1 MLLNNCTATTSTKNI
16 SSNSLDNPFINKGFS
31 LIYNDKFYYDK
42 VISKKIDERSLI
54 IFQKNLKKN
63 TIVKITNILNNKSII
78 GTVGSNA
85 DYPLFNNA
93 VLSLRIADE
102 IGLNENEPYVEILE
116 VLEDAIFVAKRA
128 KTFEE
133 EKKVADKAPVNNIN
147 ISDLNTKQTNTKNEL
162 NKNFSYE
169 IKIADFYFNDTASL
183 LINRIVK
190 ETLIKDAKIKKINEK
205 KYRVYAGPFNNINSL
220 QKSFNDI
227 SILEF
232 ENIEI
237 IKKMIKLRL
246 ITLLLTLLL
255 TANANAAFDVKA
267 RTAILQDYLSG
278 EILFE
283 KDADKSIY
291 PASMTKIMTA
301 IIAFDLIRSGDLNL
315 DEKFLISENAWRL
328 SSAGYSSMFI
338 MVGDEVSVENLLR
351 GIIVASGNDA
361 CVSLAEG
368 IAGTEDEFAVMMT
381 AKAKEIGMDNT
392 NFANSSGINNTENVS
407 TVRDIMIMSR
417 YLIKEFPEEY
427 KYFAEKEFTWDRTGG
442 DPITQGNRNPLLY
455 KSLGADGIK
464 TGYLAVEK
472 YSLASSVERNGRRLI
487 AVGSGF
493 NTKND
498 RSRESAKLLTWG
510 LTNFDLVEITRAN
523 TPIEDIGV
531 WLGKK
536 DTVKTYIKNDIYKTI
551 PKAKKRL
558 LKLSLNY
565 NGPIQAPIKKDDI
578 LGKLKLTYNG
588 DLIEEYDLLAYE
600 DVKKLNVFS
609 RLMKSINFLIWGDV

>member
-1 MLLNNCTATTSTKNI
+1 
-16 SSNSLDNPFINKGFS
+16 
-31 LIYNDKFYYDK
+31 
-42 VISKKIDERSLI
+42 
-54 IFQKNLKKN
+54 
-63 TIVKITNILNNKSII
+63 
-78 GTVGSNA
+78 
-85 DYPLFNNA
+85 
-93 VLSLRIADE
+93 
-102 IGLNENEPYVEILE
+102 
-116 VLEDAIFVAKRA
+116 
-128 KTFEE
+128 
-133 EKKVADKAPVNNIN
+133 
-147 ISDLNTKQTNTKNEL
+147 
-162 NKNFSYE
+162 
-169 IKIADFYFNDTASL
+169 
-183 LINRIVK
+183 
-190 ETLIKDAKIKKINEK
+190 
-205 KYRVYAGPFNNINSL
+205 
-220 QKSFNDI
+220 
-227 SILEF
+227 
-232 ENIEI
+232 
-237 IKKMIKLRL
+237 MIKSRL
-246 ITLLLTLLL
+246 ITILLTLLL
-255 TANANAAFDVKA
+255 TTNANAAFDVKA

-301 IIAFDLIRSGDLNL
+301 IIAFDLIRSGDLSL
-315 DEKFLISENAWRL
+315 DEKFLVSENAWRL

-361 CVSLAEG
+361 CVALAEG

-392 NFANSSGINNTENVS
+392 NFANSSGINDTENLS
-407 TVRDIMIMSR
+407 TVRDIMLMSN

-472 YSLASSVERNGRRLI
+472 YSLASSIERNGRRLI

-510 LTNFDLVEITRAN
+510 LTNFDLVEITKAN
-523 TPIEDIGV
+523 TPIEDIDV

-558 LKLSLNY
+558 LKVSLNY

-578 LGKLKLTYNG
+578 LGKLKLIFDG
-588 DLIEEYDLLAYE
+588 ELIEEYDLLAYE